1 MINHTINT
9 ILQQRHSHS
18 KIDTRLSLDT
28 LYMHKN
34 HSFIYLPDV
43 TERCLKKNNS
53 KLKKKKQ
60 NKKEKSCN
68 YEKETM
74 YNMISRRIR
83 SRCAEWK
90 FQESL
95 PTHKYSN

>member
-9 ILQQRHSHS
+9 ILQQRHSHF

-43 TERCLKKNNS
+43 TERCLKKIIVN
-53 KLKKKKQ
+53 
-60 NKKEKSCN
+60 
-68 YEKETM
+68 
-74 YNMISRRIR
+74 
-83 SRCAEWK
+83 
-90 FQESL
+90 
-95 PTHKYSN
+95 

>member
-1 MINHTINT
+1 MINHTINM

-53 KLKKKKQ
+53 KLKKKTKQ
-60 NKKEKSCN
+60 KGEIVQLRERN
-68 YEKETM
+68 YVQHDF
-74 YNMISRRIR
+74 S
-83 SRCAEWK
+83 
-90 FQESL
+90 
-95 PTHKYSN
+95 SN

>member
-1 MINHTINT
+1 MINYTINT

-43 TERCLKKNNS
+43 TERCLKK
-53 KLKKKKQ
+53 K
-60 NKKEKSCN
+60 
-68 YEKETM
+68 
-74 YNMISRRIR
+74 
-83 SRCAEWK
+83 
-90 FQESL
+90 
-95 PTHKYSN
+95 